1 MSGRGECSAWGGK
14 TAWGRNEEDCEPIV
28 SFVEIMSE
36 DLADSLNDEERRKE
50 EEFLSAVAESESL
63 PTFTSDEEMARA
75 LQREFDRE
83 YELAQVLAQEKK
95 VQFHHIQSQFLPF
108 DRKTDL
114 VPNILATVT
123 VTPDRYCPKTA
134 QESDQSSD
142 DEDVRQFA
150 TDLLYAKVVSH
161 FKSFLISFCLFRPL
175 SLHSAFIKLTDEAA
189 SHTGA
194 PTFRNAAGET
204 VTKHDAKISAMRNA
218 DKTMNDKVNLAFGD
232 MHNKQLNSRVFN
244 SLRNFSKTEAK
255 RQHKLKDKEE
265 KATIETSMDAVT
277 RLHLFKWINQGVF
290 DRVEGVI
297 ATGKES
303 AVLNAINNESGERF
317 AIKVYKTS
325 LTEFKNRSE
334 YVKDDFRFKNPRG
347 VLKIWAER
355 EFMNLSRMVKCGIPC
370 PVPVKLKRHLLLM
383 TLIAEEG
390 SAAPRLKNIDWEFS
404 TIMSRMYR
412 DCKLV
417 HGDLSEFNLLLS
429 EGKVYVIDV
438 SQAMDLSHPRNLHF
452 LIRDIENVLSYFQ
465 RLDIPDLPTP
475 VALFNM
481 ITGLA
486 MSEEGSLIV
495 QVEQFSEENRAH
507 QINKSKPA
515 DFEWAA
521 YNKERKEQRGESPAR
536 DYN

>member
-95 VQFHHIQSQFLPF
+95 G
-108 DRKTDL
+108 KT
-114 VPNILATVT
+114 PATVT

-150 TDLLYAKVVSH
+150 TDLLYA
-161 FKSFLISFCLFRPL
+161 
-175 SLHSAFIKLTDEAA
+175 KLTDEAA

-404 TIMSRMYR
+404 TVDERKEIFLQVQDIMSRMYR

>member
-1 MSGRGECSAWGGK
+1 MSGKGECSAWGGK
-14 TAWGRNEEDCEPIV
+14 TAWGRREEDCEPIV

-36 DLADSLNDEERRKE
+36 ELADSLNEERKKE
-50 EEFLSAVAESESL
+50 QEFLNAIAQSETAPVYSN
-63 PTFTSDEEMARA
+63 DEEMARA

-83 YELAQVLAQEKK
+83 YDLSVRLNQEKQK
-95 VQFHHIQSQFLPF
+95 G
-108 DRKTDL
+108 K
-114 VPNILATVT
+114 ATVT
-123 VTPDRYCPKTA
+123 VTPDRYCPKTT
-134 QESDQSSD
+134 QDSDQSSD

-150 TDLLYAKVVSH
+150 TDLLYAK
-161 FKSFLISFCLFRPL
+161 L
-175 SLHSAFIKLTDEAA
+175 SDDVPAHAGSVY
-189 SHTGA
+189 
-194 PTFRNAAGET
+194 RNAGGEL
-204 VTKHDAKISAMRNA
+204 VTKHDANVSARRNA

-232 MHNKQLNSRVFN
+232 MHNEQINSRVYN
-244 SLRNFSKTEAK
+244 SLRNFSKTETK

-290 DRVEGVI
+290 DRVEGII

-303 AVLNAINNESGERF
+303 AVLNAVSDETGEKF

-355 EFMNLSRMVKCGIPC
+355 EFMNLNRMARVGMPC
-370 PVPVKLKRHLLLM
+370 PQPVKLKRHLLVM
-383 TLIAEEG
+383 SLIGENG
-390 SAAPRLKNIDWEFS
+390 VAAPRLKNIDWDFS
-404 TIMSRMYR
+404 TVEERKDIYLQVQDIMCRMYKE
-412 DCKLV
+412 CKLV

-429 EGKVYVIDV
+429 AGKVYVIDV
-438 SQAMDLSHPRNLHF
+438 SQAMDLSHPRNLHY
-452 LIRDIENVLSYFQ
+452 LIRDIENVLAFFQ
-465 RLDIPDLPTP
+465 KLDIPDLPTH

-481 ITGLA
+481 ITDLN
-486 MSEEGSLIV
+486 MSEEGSLLV
-495 QVEQFSEENRAH
+495 QVEQFSEDNREH
-507 QINKSKPA
+507 QISKSKPA

-521 YNKERKEQRGESPAR
+521 YNKERKELRGESPAR